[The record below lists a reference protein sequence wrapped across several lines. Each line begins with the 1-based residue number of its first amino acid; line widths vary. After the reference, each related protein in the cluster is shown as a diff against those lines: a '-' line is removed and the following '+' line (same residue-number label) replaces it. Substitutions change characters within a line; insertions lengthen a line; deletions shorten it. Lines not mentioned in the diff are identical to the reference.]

1 MMHNRLILSAA
12 TALALLAGTTALD
25 ARAQSYPSKPV
36 TVMPA
41 FPPGTPNDL
50 IVRMMGER
58 FQAALK
64 QPLIVDN
71 RPGAGGNIAAEAVA
85 RAAPDGHTLLAT
97 VDTVVTVNP
106 LIYRK
111 LNFKA
116 DSELVPVVYLAN
128 TSQTLVCHPSVPVK
142 SVAELVAHAK
152 ANPMS
157 FASGGQGV
165 PGHLAAEL
173 FMSSTG
179 VSMNHIPYK
188 GPGPAAQ
195 DVLAGVVPCGFLATA
210 VVMPHVKSGKLHG
223 LAVTSAKRSP
233 IAPTLPTMAEAG
245 VTGYEAAFGEMLL
258 APKGTPA
265 AVVVRLNEVASAI
278 LQQPEIRERM
288 LQLDL
293 DFVSNTPEEAAA
305 RVQRESD
312 KWKRV
317 VDRLGLK
324 AD

>member
-1 MMHNRLILSAA
+1 MLSRGTA
-12 TALALLAGTTALD
+12 TRASD
-25 ARAQSYPSKPV
+25 ASRRSTSS
-36 TVMPA
+36 
-41 FPPGTPNDL
+41 
-50 IVRMMGER
+50 
-58 FQAALK
+58 
-64 QPLIVDN
+64 
-71 RPGAGGNIAAEAVA
+71 
-85 RAAPDGHTLLAT
+85 
-97 VDTVVTVNP
+97 NP

-111 LNFKA
+111 LSFKA

-152 ANPMS
+152 AQPMS

-173 FMSSTG
+173 FMSATA
-179 VSMNHIPYK
+179 VAMNHIPYK

-210 VVMPHVKSGKLHG
+210 VVMPHVKAGKLLG

-245 VTGYEAAFGEMLL
+245 VSGYEAAFGEMLL
-258 APKGTPA
+258 APKGTPP
-265 AVVVRLNEVASAI
+265 AVVARLNEVASSI

-288 LQLDL
+288 MQLDL

-305 RVQRESD
+305 RVQRESA

-317 VDRLGLK
+317 VDRLGLR